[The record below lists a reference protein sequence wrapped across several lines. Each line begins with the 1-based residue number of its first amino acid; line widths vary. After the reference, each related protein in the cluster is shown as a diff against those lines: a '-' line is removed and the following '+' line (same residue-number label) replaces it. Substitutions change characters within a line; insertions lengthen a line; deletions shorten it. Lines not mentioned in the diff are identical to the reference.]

1 MDPKQKNLS
10 PELKAIY
17 DRVMNTKITSR
28 PQEVTPA
35 IPGEATQKPAQE
47 QPITPPQSTVN
58 TPILRTEVIE
68 TPPAAP
74 TPQQPTPEPVTMQA
88 APTMPQEAP
97 LAPTK
102 SSVDLSPIEPET
114 TAPASSQGFLSSLP
128 PRPLN
133 SLSQEPFVFTAGKS
147 DQPKNDKEKSE
158 SSTQPAEKG
167 PSAGG
172 KISSKIIIG
181 LLVVFLGVYSLFWA
195 KMFGLF

>member
-88 APTMPQEAP
+88 APVMPQEAP

-158 SSTQPAEKG
+158 SSTQPSEKG

>member
-35 IPGEATQKPAQE
+35 IPGEQTQKPAQE
-47 QPITPPQSTVN
+47 QPITPPQPTVN

-68 TPPAAP
+68 TPPAP
-74 TPQQPTPEPVTMQA
+74 TPQHPTAEPVTMQA
-88 APTMPQEAP
+88 KPVMPQEAP

-102 SSVDLSPIEPET
+102 SSVDLSPIEPEA
-114 TAPASSQGFLSSLP
+114 TAPDSSQGFLSSLP

-147 DQPKNDKEKSE
+147 DQPKNDKEKIE
-158 SSTQPAEKG
+158 SSTQPAEKT
-167 PSAGG
+167 PSSGG